1 MSETS
6 ESVFGLPEQP
16 PNTCPM
22 IDKAKKII
30 AKLSTRIKGYKKV
43 DDVEELLDML
53 SDVEWDI
60 DISSDLEDIR
70 TNAEN
75 IRAWGQAWKD
85 YAKSLQQEIAERNT
99 RREEE

>member
-6 ESVFGLPEQP
+6 ESVLGLPEQP

-22 IDKAKKII
+22 IDKAQKII

-43 DDVEELLDML
+43 DDVEELL

>member
-1 MSETS
+1 MLVLKT
-6 ESVFGLPEQP
+6 F
-16 PNTCPM
+16 
-22 IDKAKKII
+22 KIFVCI
-30 AKLSTRIKGYKKV
+30 KLERISH
-43 DDVEELLDML
+43 EI
-53 SDVEWDI
+53 SDVDWDI